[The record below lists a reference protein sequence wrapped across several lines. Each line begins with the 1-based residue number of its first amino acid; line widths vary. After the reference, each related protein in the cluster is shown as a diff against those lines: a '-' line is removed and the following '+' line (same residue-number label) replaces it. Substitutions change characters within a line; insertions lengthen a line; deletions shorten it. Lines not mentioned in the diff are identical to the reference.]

1 MTVPGLPPIVVT
13 LGETMV
19 LLHPAEPDQPL
30 ARARLLTMDTAG
42 ADSNF
47 AIAMSRLGLRSGWIS
62 RVGADPLGDFV
73 LAAIGGEEVDVSQ
86 VKRDPHP
93 TGVFFKHRDPATR
106 TTQVLY
112 YRRGSAASHLT
123 PDDLDPNYL
132 AGARLVHLNGMTC
145 ALSVGCTAAAVRA
158 FELAPP
164 GSIRSLD
171 LNLRLQ
177 LWDVA
182 RAREALSPLIRK
194 ADVLLG
200 TVEEFEAFFESEVAG
215 EAMVAAAAMG
225 PTTVVA
231 KRGPQGAIGLIGGVP
246 VSHPGFVPPRVVDEV
261 GAGDGFDAGFLTAL
275 LEGCSPQTALRWANL
290 VGASSV
296 SVPGDI
302 RGYPTRSELEER
314 LATWPENE
322 ALTS

>member
-1 MTVPGLPPIVVT
+1 VTVPGEPPAVVT

-19 LLHPAEPDQPL
+19 LLHPADPKVAL
-30 ARARLLTMDTAG
+30 AQARLLTMDTAG

-47 AIAMSRLGLRSGWIS
+47 AIAMGRLGVRSGWIS

-73 LAAIGGEEVDVSQ
+73 LAAIGGEGVDVSQ

-93 TGVFFKHRDPATR
+93 TGVFFKHRDPASR

-112 YRRGSAASHLT
+112 YRQGSAASHLT
-123 PDDLDPNYL
+123 PDDLDPKYF
-132 AGARLVHLNGMTC
+132 AGAGLVHLNGMTC
-145 ALSVGCTAAAVRA
+145 ALSASCAAAAVRA

-182 RAREALSPLIRK
+182 RAREALSPLIRR
-194 ADVLLG
+194 AHVLLG
-200 TVEEFEAFFESEVAG
+200 TVEEFEAFFEPEVAG
-215 EAMVAAAAMG
+215 EAIVAAAAMG

-231 KRGPQGAIGLIGGVP
+231 KRGPRGAIGLIGGVP
-246 VSHPGFVPPRVVDEV
+246 VSHPGFLPPKVVDEV
-261 GAGDGFDAGFLTAL
+261 GAGDGFDAGFLAAL
-275 LEGCSPQTALRWANL
+275 LERCPPQMALRWANL

-302 RGYPTRSELEER
+302 QGYPTRVQLEDR
-314 LATWPENE
+314 LSTWPENE
-322 ALTS
+322 ALTP